1 MHKEQLKR
9 RLNNLGIQVVGNYIK
24 KKDIIKL
31 VKSEEGW
38 NKKTLDSYLET
49 MLWSSFTPDTTGPMG
64 DYEEISPD
72 ISDISTE
79 VINSSKKDIESF
91 YEKAEKENIEVTKY
105 TAEDIG
111 HDFWLTRCGH
121 GAGFWDGD
129 YEEEDGEALTK
140 ISKEFGNKE
149 PYIGDDGKVY
159 LM

>member
-31 VKSEEGW
+31 VKAEEGW

-49 MLWSSFTPDTTGPMG
+49 MLWSSLDDDG
-64 DYEEISPD
+64 SPLDGSKAIID
-72 ISDISTE
+72 ISDE